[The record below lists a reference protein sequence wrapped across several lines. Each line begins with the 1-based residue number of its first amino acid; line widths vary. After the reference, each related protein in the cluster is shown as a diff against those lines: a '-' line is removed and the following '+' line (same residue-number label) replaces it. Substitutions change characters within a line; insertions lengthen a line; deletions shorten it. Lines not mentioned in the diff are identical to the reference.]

1 LQIVERKVFSLPR
14 KPRIWYPGAI
24 YHITLRGNRK
34 SEIFYDNKDYVKYLG
49 LIEETQQKLP
59 FILHSYCLMPNHIHL
74 QLETKETPL
83 SDIMRVLNS
92 RYAIY
97 FNKKYKFIGHVFQD
111 RYWARLILD
120 DWYMLEASKYIHLNP
135 VEANIVDSPEVYP
148 WSSCAAYVDQT
159 KMNPLIS
166 TEKIL
171 SFFSSPSNKNYM
183 RYLKLEER
191 NSELLTPLLA
201 KNPFIKNFHI
211 NKL

>member
-1 LQIVERKVFSLPR
+1 
-14 KPRIWYPGAI
+14 
-24 YHITLRGNRK
+24 
-34 SEIFYDNKDYVKYLG
+34 
-49 LIEETQQKLP
+49 
-59 FILHSYCLMPNHIHL
+59 
-74 QLETKETPL
+74 
-83 SDIMRVLNS
+83 
-92 RYAIY
+92 
-97 FNKKYKFIGHVFQD
+97 
-111 RYWARLILD
+111 
-120 DWYMLEASKYIHLNP
+120 MLEASKYIHLNP